1 MQITKQTARQMS
13 RSATGVN
20 DYVFVTFISS
30 LFSHTAFFLFCFFF
44 GWEVYVFIQS
54 HRQCWEP
61 PRWFC
66 LAAVAS
72 RGAARTA
79 PVYSEGTNEC
89 KLKAFCTPAWF
100 SHPLWPAGLPGAIIL
115 LPDTQR
121 ASRAPAPFT
130 TGSTFTHR
138 TLKQPQGHIH
148 TQVSTHT
155 ENELTH
161 GLERWFILY
170 IVDNCP

>member
-13 RSATGVN
+13 RSAWGVN

-30 LFSHTAFFLFCFFF
+30 LFSHTGFFF
-44 GWEVYVFIQS
+44 FFPLGGLCVYTVLPAMLRTSPVVLFGCGGVSQ
-54 HRQCWEP
+54 
-61 PRWFC
+61 
-66 LAAVAS
+66 
-72 RGAARTA
+72 GARTA
-79 PVYSEGTNEC
+79 LVYGEGTNEC

-121 ASRAPAPFT
+121 DSRAPAPFT
-130 TGSTFTHR
+130 TGSTFTYR

-148 TQVSTHT
+148 TYVSPLT
-155 ENELTH
+155 ENEFNTWPGTLIYSLH
-161 GLERWFILY
+161 SW
-170 IVDNCP
+170 